1 MLTRRACLRVAG
13 LGMLAAAM
21 VDPTPA
27 SAGVAVPGS
36 AWRHG
41 MHVRNRLPQPT
52 DGRFIRC
59 ATWSPDSTRI
69 AYRCDFGP
77 GGIADAASGR
87 VVAELPVPA
96 SFGDARAILYAPD
109 GRTILMGGLLL
120 HEPDDLPVALRVLDA
135 QTGQVLRAVPAPML
149 ADNGTRMA
157 PWGNSAQVVLYDPMR
172 GEVLVKPAFSPLR
185 QANQGPAYN
194 GLLRYRPA
202 PEGALAA
209 LPPVRFPTFVA
220 APCSLQVGGPHV
232 AFVGGGGSFEVFD
245 RASGALAGHVDV
257 FGFKRN
263 LIDLAYSPDGGL
275 LLAAMSGAGT
285 AGGVPPEKA
294 AVQHKVAGFQAPDYA
309 RAGAIDA
316 ELPWIKRVAFHPDGS
331 VFAVGF
337 LNGIALFDR
346 TTFALLVTLEVAHSE
361 WDALAFSPDGSAML
375 AVGTGQNVVVAPG
388 Q

>member
-1 MLTRRACLRVAG
+1 MW
-13 LGMLAAAM
+13 AAAM
-21 VDPTPA
+21 IDPAPA

-36 AWRHG
+36 AWRRG
-41 MHVRNRLPQPT
+41 MRVRNRLPQFT
-52 DGRFIRC
+52 GARFVTC
-59 ATWSPDSTRI
+59 AAWSPDSTRV

-96 SFGDARAILYAPD
+96 SIDDARAILYAPD

-120 HEPDDLPVALRVLDA
+120 HEPDNLPVALRVLDA
-135 QTGQVLRAVPAPML
+135 QTGQVLRAIPAPML
-149 ADNGTRMA
+149 ADNGARMA
-157 PWGNSAQVVLYDPMR
+157 PWGNLAQVVLYDPVR
-172 GEVLVKPAFSPLR
+172 GEVLVKPAFSPMR

-202 PEGALAA
+202 PDGTLEA
-209 LPPVRFPTFVA
+209 LPPVRFPAFVIP
-220 APCSLQVGGPHV
+220 PCSLQIGGPHV
-232 AFVGGGGSFEVFD
+232 AFYAGGGSFEAFD
-245 RASGALAGHVDV
+245 RASGALAAHVDAY
-257 FGFKRN
+257 GFRRH

-285 AGGVPPEKA
+285 AGGVPPEEA
-294 AVQHKVAGFQAPDYA
+294 AVRHKVAGFRAPDYA

-316 ELPWIKRVAFHPDGS
+316 DLPWIKRVAFHPDGS

-346 TTFALLVTLEVAHSE
+346 TTFALLVTLEVANSE

-375 AVGTGQNVVVAPG
+375 AVGTGQNVVVASG
-388 Q
+388 K